1 MQTPTVNF
9 NKEDRPEFVKELR
22 KRVNNHFKENNI
34 SKYANLNMK
43 LKTTFMISLYFIPLA
58 VLLSGTITTFWPMMA
73 MWVLMSFGM
82 SGIGL
87 SIMHDANHG
96 SYSKNKKVN
105 AALGYLV
112 NFLGAYHV
120 NWKIQHNVLHHSFT
134 NIHEFD
140 DDISKPIM
148 RFSPDQEHKPIYKYQ
163 SLYAPFFY
171 GLMTLYW
178 VLSKDFEQ
186 IKRYNDMNLLHG
198 QGLTKNQALRH
209 VAFNKIWYI
218 ALTVVLPLVIL
229 PLVWWQIM
237 IGFVVMHFLCGLTL
251 AFIFQPA
258 HVLEETSFYK
268 VDETGSVE
276 NNWAIHQL
284 YTTSNYAN
292 KSDAFTWYVGGLN
305 FQIEHHLF
313 PHICHIHYKSISKIV
328 KQTALDYGVPYHEQ
342 PTFYHALKSHFTL
355 LHRLGT
361 GSYDLK
367 PQTAIV

>member
-43 LKTTFMISLYFIPLA
+43 LKTTFMICLYFIPLII
-58 VLLSGTITTFWPMMA
+58 LLSGVITTFWPMMA

-96 SYSKNKKVN
+96 AYSKNKKVN

-171 GLMTLYW
+171 GLMSLYW
-178 VLSKDFEQ
+178 VVSKDFEQ
-186 IKRYNDMNLLHG
+186 
-198 QGLTKNQALRH
+198 
-209 VAFNKIWYI
+209 
-218 ALTVVLPLVIL
+218 
-229 PLVWWQIM
+229 
-237 IGFVVMHFLCGLTL
+237 
-251 AFIFQPA
+251 
-258 HVLEETSFYK
+258 
-268 VDETGSVE
+268 
-276 NNWAIHQL
+276 
-284 YTTSNYAN
+284 
-292 KSDAFTWYVGGLN
+292 
-305 FQIEHHLF
+305 
-313 PHICHIHYKSISKIV
+313 V
-328 KQTALDYGVPYHEQ
+328 K
-342 PTFYHALKSHFTL
+342 
-355 LHRLGT
+355 
-361 GSYDLK
+361 
-367 PQTAIV
+367 